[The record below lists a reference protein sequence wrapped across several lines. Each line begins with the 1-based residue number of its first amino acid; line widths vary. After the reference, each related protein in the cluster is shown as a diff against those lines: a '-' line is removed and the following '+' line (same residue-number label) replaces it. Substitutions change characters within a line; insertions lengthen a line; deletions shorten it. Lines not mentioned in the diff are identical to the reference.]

1 MSETERSKNAMAMIE
16 IDRERCKAC
25 ELCMGACPLGLISLS
40 EDLNSFGDHY
50 AVQKDS
56 SKCTGC
62 KLCAIMC
69 PDMVITVYK

>member
-1 MSETERSKNAMAMIE
+1 MAMIE

-50 AVQKDS
+50 AVQKDA

-62 KLCAIMC
+62 RLCAIMC